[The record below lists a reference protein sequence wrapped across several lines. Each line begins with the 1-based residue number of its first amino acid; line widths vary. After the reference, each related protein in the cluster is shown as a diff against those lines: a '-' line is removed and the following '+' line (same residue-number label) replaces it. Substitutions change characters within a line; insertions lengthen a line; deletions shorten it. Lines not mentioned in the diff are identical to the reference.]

1 MGTLPAYMSCVC
13 PMTDEV
19 KRVFETPQGY
29 WNQTIYSAKKS
40 HGSFFGLVFGFSR
53 QGISA

>member
-1 MGTLPAYMSCVC
+1 MSCVC